1 MREILFR
8 GKRCYNSEW
17 VKGFYVRADYHQHKH
32 GIHKDWIICGAS
44 ANGGWFAL
52 HNKYAVNAE
61 TVGQFTGLTDKNGKN
76 IFEGDICKFREWS
89 KGDMCWVGKV
99 HYEYQQFVISGN
111 PNKECESPF
120 TLVMSRFV
128 PENIEIIGNIHD
140 NPELLEEKND

>member
-1 MREILFR
+1 MREIIFR
-8 GKRCYNSEW
+8 GKRCDNGE
-17 VKGFYVRADYHQHKH
+17 YVYGSYCHAEKFDRSGEEHY
-32 GIHKDWIICGAS
+32 IIEYE
-44 ANGGWFAL
+44 ANGRS
-52 HNKYAVNAE
+52 YEVIPE
-61 TVGQFTGLTDKNGKN
+61 TIGQYTGLTDKNGKN